1 MNMNPAGSDP
11 NASPDLSVVIPLY
24 NSAEIL
30 PLLLDRL
37 ELALSRITR
46 RYEIIVVNDGSR
58 DDTWSQVQTEIKR
71 RANLVALNMMRNY
84 GQHNALLAG
93 IRLARYP
100 LCVTMDDDLQNP
112 PEEISQ
118 LLAALTSETDVV
130 YGAPLRERH
139 NLARNLASRVTKL
152 VLSRSM
158 NAGVAE
164 QVSAFRLF
172 RTELRQAFAAYR
184 GPFVNIDVLLTWGT
198 TRFVATKVTH
208 DRRAAGVSN
217 YTFGRLVTHA
227 VNMITGFSVLPLQT
241 TSLLGVA
248 MAMFGGLVLVYV
260 LGRYLV
266 QGSPVPGFPFLA
278 SVIAIFSGAQLLSLG
293 IIGEYLWRMY
303 FRVMDRPPYIVRTQL
318 HSEEQDG
325 SASDL

>member
-1 MNMNPAGSDP
+1 
-11 NASPDLSVVIPLY
+11 
-24 NSAEIL
+24 
-30 PLLLDRL
+30 L